1 MRINLRDEELARYRE
16 VRKQKMRFQM
26 PDKRIP
32 TVAQRIRV
40 CRLTPRQLKK
50 MEEMEGEGS

>member
-1 MRINLRDEELARYRE
+1 MRINLRYEELARYRE

-40 CRLTPRQLKK
+40 CRLTPRQLRR
-50 MEEMEGEGS
+50 MEEMEGEGG

>member
-1 MRINLRDEELARYRE
+1 MRVNLRDEELARYRE

-32 TVAQRIRV
+32 TVAQRIKV
-40 CRLTPRQLKK
+40 CRLTPRQLRK
-50 MEEMEGEGS
+50 MEEMEGEGN

>member
-32 TVAQRIRV
+32 TEEPRIRV
-40 CRLTPRQLKK
+40 CRLTPRQLRK

>member
-50 MEEMEGEGS
+50 MEEMEGEGN

>member
-1 MRINLRDEELARYRE
+1 MRINLRDKELTRYRE

-40 CRLTPRQLKK
+40 CRLTPRQLRR
-50 MEEMEGEGS
+50 MEEMEGEGN

>member
-1 MRINLRDEELARYRE
+1 MRINLRDEELDRYRE

-40 CRLTPRQLKK
+40 CRLTPRQLRR